1 MCIGYYA
8 ILFSFYVEDLS
19 NRRFFSILGVMVDR
33 YQSIP
38 PGFRAFV
45 GVAHLYAYHEIFLEN
60 SDV

>member
-8 ILFSFYVEDLS
+8 ILFSFYVGDLS
-19 NRRFFSILGVMVDR
+19 NQRFFSILGMKVDR

-38 PGFRAFV
+38 PGFRTLV
-45 GVAHLYAYHEIFLEN
+45 GVAHLYAYHGIFLEN